1 MAKSLDS
8 SVVVREGPEPGYL
21 EVHVRCP
28 KRPTV
33 VELVIIAIELMF
45 SMLESLD
52 LCMEPSISLSVVA
65 KKADGRTNE
74 DLASLHDMLVALV
87 DVP

>member
-8 SVVVREGPEPGYL
+8 SVEVREGPEPGYF

-33 VELVIIAIELMF
+33 VELVIIAIELMS
-45 SMLESLD
+45 SMLCSLN
-52 LCMEPSISLSVVA
+52 LFMEPSISLSVIA
-65 KKADGRTNE
+65 KKAEGRTSD
-74 DLASLHDMLVALV
+74 DLAILHDMLVALIQIL
-87 DVP
+87 